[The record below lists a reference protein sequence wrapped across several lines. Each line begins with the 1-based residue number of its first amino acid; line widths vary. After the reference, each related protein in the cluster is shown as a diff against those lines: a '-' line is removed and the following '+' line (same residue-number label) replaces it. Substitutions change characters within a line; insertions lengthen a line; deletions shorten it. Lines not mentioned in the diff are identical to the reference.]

1 MNVLKSQR
9 LAIQPVVGMQALEAA
24 IHAGSNV
31 ASGMDQIVQ
40 VAEQGSE
47 ITCEVCRCEWA

>member
-1 MNVLKSQR
+1 MLKSQR